1 MLAGAL
7 ATLSTTSFKGAT
19 HFLLGS
25 AHSSIPL
32 STSPLPLF
40 SRSRGVI
47 DKMEKSGGAFQ
58 DKSNGVVAFNVRNE
72 QLVREYQIAI
82 EGMTLVRERL
92 AHCVRTEG
100 VNQVANCKELREQY
114 FALCNDRFRGMI
126 FPEDSQPVNRFVPGL
141 VAPKTAK

>member
-1 MLAGAL
+1 
-7 ATLSTTSFKGAT
+7 
-19 HFLLGS
+19 
-25 AHSSIPL
+25 
-32 STSPLPLF
+32 
-40 SRSRGVI
+40 
-47 DKMEKSGGAFQ
+47 MEKSGGAFQ